1 MSVAVEKLEHNMAKL
16 TIEVPA
22 DEFES
27 AMKKSYNR
35 QKKKISLPGFRKG
48 KVPYAMVL
56 RMYGPEVF
64 YDDAAN
70 YIIREEYPKA
80 ADECGEVITSV
91 PEIDVEQ
98 IEKGSPFI
106 FTATVALKPDVE
118 VGDYIGV
125 DVYRSDDSVTDEE
138 VEERIREEQKNN
150 GRLVPVERQAKIGDT
165 VDIDFEGYMDGELFD
180 GGASEGYTL
189 ELGSHSFVDTFED
202 QIAGHSAGDEF
213 EVNVTFPHTY
223 QSEDLA
229 GKPALFKVKLNG
241 VREREYPELDDE
253 FAMDVSEY
261 DTMDEYRKHLKEEME
276 EKKAE
281 QSRIRKE
288 TQALEYI
295 CEHSEADI
303 PEAMVETQVEDMFRE
318 MQYNLA
324 QSGITMDMYYQYTGT
339 TMEGLR
345 EQCREQANT
354 QIIQSLVI
362 EKIADKEGIE
372 VSDEDMEEE
381 YGKLAETFGQT
392 ADEIKKSLPERELN
406 RMKDERRFRKAMDFV
421 LEKANEID
429 PPEGEDGENQE

>member
-138 VEERIREEQKNN
+138 VEERIRE
-150 GRLVPVERQAKIGDT
+150 
-165 VDIDFEGYMDGELFD
+165 
-180 GGASEGYTL
+180 
-189 ELGSHSFVDTFED
+189 
-202 QIAGHSAGDEF
+202 
-213 EVNVTFPHTY
+213 
-223 QSEDLA
+223 
-229 GKPALFKVKLNG
+229 
-241 VREREYPELDDE
+241 
-253 FAMDVSEY
+253 
-261 DTMDEYRKHLKEEME
+261 
-276 EKKAE
+276 
-281 QSRIRKE
+281 
-288 TQALEYI
+288 
-295 CEHSEADI
+295 
-303 PEAMVETQVEDMFRE
+303 
-318 MQYNLA
+318 
-324 QSGITMDMYYQYTGT
+324 
-339 TMEGLR
+339 
-345 EQCREQANT
+345 
-354 QIIQSLVI
+354 
-362 EKIADKEGIE
+362 
-372 VSDEDMEEE
+372 
-381 YGKLAETFGQT
+381 
-392 ADEIKKSLPERELN
+392 
-406 RMKDERRFRKAMDFV
+406 
-421 LEKANEID
+421 
-429 PPEGEDGENQE
+429 